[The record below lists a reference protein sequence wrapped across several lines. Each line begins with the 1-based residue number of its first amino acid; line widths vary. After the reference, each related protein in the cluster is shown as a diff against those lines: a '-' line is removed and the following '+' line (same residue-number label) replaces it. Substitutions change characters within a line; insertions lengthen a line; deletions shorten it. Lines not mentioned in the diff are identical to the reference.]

1 MLYFPHLRDNFCV
14 QSYLLRTIP
23 QKFRRCITAY
33 IDQNLFLLSIE
44 SGRYKTIARNKRRCT
59 FCNHNDIE
67 DVFHFVLT
75 CPLYNS
81 LRSRYIQNYYVK
93 KPTCS
98 NLTSYMHVFSSN
110 KAKFKSCVSLVNIFI
125 MQLCSEI
132 HGFSLSYTFFF
143 YFNCYIIFSI
153 SCIKVLKNL
162 TIF

>member
-1 MLYFPHLRDNFCV
+1 MLYFRHLIDNFCV

-44 SGRYKTIARNKRRCT
+44 SGRYKTIARNKKRCT
-59 FCNHNDIE
+59 FCNHNEIE

-81 LRSRYIQNYYVK
+81 LRSRYIQDYYVK
-93 KPTCS
+93 KPSCS
-98 NLTSYMHVFSSN
+98 NLSSYMYLVQTRL
-110 KAKFKSCVSLVNIFI
+110 KSCVTLVNFFI

-132 HGFSLSYTFFF
+132 HCFSLSYTIFF
-143 YFNCYIIFSI
+143 YFNCYIIFSV

>member
-1 MLYFPHLRDNFCV
+1 MLYFPHLIDNFCV

-59 FCNHNDIE
+59 FCNHNEIE

-93 KPTCS
+93 KPSCS
-98 NLTSYMHVFSSN
+98 NLSSYMHVFSSN
-110 KAKFKSCVSLVNIFI
+110 KAKFKSCVTLVNIFI